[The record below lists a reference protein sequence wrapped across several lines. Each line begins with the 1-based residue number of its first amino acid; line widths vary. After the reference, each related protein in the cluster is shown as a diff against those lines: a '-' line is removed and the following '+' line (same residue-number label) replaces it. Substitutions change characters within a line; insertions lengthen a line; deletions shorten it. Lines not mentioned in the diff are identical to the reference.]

1 MTEGTRWISTS
12 LLSTSLGEE
21 ETTSVVRRRSRPE
34 MKAVHIEAVG
44 LMKMRAREAIRAL
57 TACATTE
64 ERSPACQRRS
74 SSACHARAVRR
85 TVRQAMP

>member
-1 MTEGTRWISTS
+1 
-12 LLSTSLGEE
+12 
-21 ETTSVVRRRSRPE
+21 VARRRSRPE

-44 LMKMRAREAIRAL
+44 LMKTRAREAISAL

-74 SSACHARAVRR
+74 SGAYHARAVRR
-85 TVRQAMP
+85 AVRRAMPYAMHAPACGRT